1 MFQKNSEKRTSFTPF
16 YISNA
21 QKLLKYKCN
30 NLIDMPFITFIY
42 KVGKNYKT
50 YYGKYCFDYISDDHE
65 GLDNEVKYIL
75 IKGLNA
81 YRSKNNIPELKSK
94 IIIGILS
101 FSSDSSTPTYS
112 TDNEIKCFDFYYN
125 YNKKTYINGKLL

>member
-1 MFQKNSEKRTSFTPF
+1 
-16 YISNA
+16 
-21 QKLLKYKCN
+21 
-30 NLIDMPFITFIY
+30 MPFITFIY

-65 GLDNEVKYIL
+65 GLDNEVKDIL
-75 IKGLNA
+75 IKALNE
-81 YRSKNNIPELKSK
+81 YRKKYNIQKLKSK

-101 FSSDSSTPTYS
+101 FSSNRIIPTYS

-125 YNKKTYINGKLL
+125 YDNKIYINGKLI

>member
-1 MFQKNSEKRTSFTPF
+1 
-16 YISNA
+16 
-21 QKLLKYKCN
+21 
-30 NLIDMPFITFIY
+30 MPFITFIY

-50 YYGKYCFDYISDDHE
+50 YYGKYYFDYISDDHE

-75 IKGLNA
+75 IKGLNE
-81 YRSKNNIPELKSK
+81 YRKKNNIQELNKYRK

-101 FSSDSSTPTYS
+101 FSSNQIIPTYS

-125 YNKKTYINGKLL
+125 YDNKIYINGKLI